1 MGYIE
6 ITKREILVC
15 IVIIALL
22 LTVGFLI
29 SGQISNHFLDKNEI
43 YNKAVK
49 LDDSELFQYGM
60 RTDVG
65 HAFVYGELAAVDPVT
80 YPEIGGEYMYVEKVK
95 EEYRQHTRVV
105 TRTRT
110 VNGKPQT
117 YTTTEVY
124 YSWDRVDS
132 EDIQCETVSF
142 CDVEFASSKIDIPDA
157 DYLCTDKVSSNVR
170 YKYYVTEASYT
181 GTIFTELKDETI
193 SDSTPF
199 YANRNLEETV
209 DLLEKGGVGALV
221 LFWIVWGVLIGAAC
235 YGFCYFD
242 NRWLT

>member
-1 MGYIE
+1 MRYIE

-43 YNKAVK
+43 YNRAVK
-49 LDDSELFQYGM
+49 LDDSELFRYGM

-65 HAFVYGELAAVDPVT
+65 HAFVYGELTAVDPVT
-80 YPEIGGEYMYVEKVK
+80 YPEIGGEYMYVEKVR
-95 EEYRQHTRVV
+95 EEYRRHTRAVRTSDGK
-105 TRTRT
+105 TRT
-110 VNGKPQT
+110 KT
-117 YTTTEVY
+117 YYT
-124 YSWDRVDS
+124 WDRVDS
-132 EDIQCETVSF
+132 EDIQCDTVSF

-157 DYLCTDKVSSNVR
+157 DYLCTNKVSSRVR

-209 DLLEKGGVGALV
+209 DLLEKSGVGALV
-221 LFWIVWGVLIGAAC
+221 LFWIFWVALIGGAC

>member
-95 EEYRQHTRVV
+95 EEYRRHTRTKVV
-105 TRTRT
+105 DGKTR
-110 VNGKPQT
+110 
-117 YTTTEVY
+117 TEVY
-124 YSWDRVDS
+124 YTWDEVD
-132 EDIQCETVSF
+132 EEEIRCEAVLF

-157 DYLCTDKVSSNVR
+157 SYLCTDKVSSKVR

-209 DLLEKGGVGALV
+209 DLLEKSGAAFLV
-221 LFWIVWGVLIGAAC
+221 LFWIFWVALIGGAC